1 MATVNHRQTFAEEE
15 LTQPFR
21 LQGEA
26 ILRLAA
32 HALPKV
38 SEDGSQSLTGV
49 ASVDAVLRAHHV
61 RVVEPVFPMTGRE
74 EAHGLARLYRLL
86 TDGDEEVDALV
97 VALHDHPDVEA
108 IMPRYL
114 VSTQ

>member
-1 MATVNHRQTFAEEE
+1 MATVNHRQTFTEEE
-15 LTQPFR
+15 LTQPHR
-21 LQGEA
+21 LRGEA

-32 HALPKV
+32 HVLPKV
-38 SEDGSQSLTGV
+38 SEDWGQSLTGV
-49 ASVDAVLRAHHV
+49 ASVDAILRAHHV

-86 TDGDEEVDALV
+86 TDSDEAVDALIA
-97 VALHDHPDVEA
+97 ALHDHPDVEA
-108 IMPRYL
+108 VMPRYP